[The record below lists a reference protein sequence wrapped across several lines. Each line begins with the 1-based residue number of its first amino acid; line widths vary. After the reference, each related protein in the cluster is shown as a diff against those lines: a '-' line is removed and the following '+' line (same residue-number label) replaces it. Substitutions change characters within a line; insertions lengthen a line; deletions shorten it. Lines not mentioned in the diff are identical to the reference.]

1 MGNGDDVE
9 ATAGVEKKK
18 YQMDVR
24 TWPLL
29 CLLYI
34 ASVVGSVGCF
44 SIVQNSASTS
54 GPFSSLLLET
64 GVWVMRLA
72 TWARSIQYI
81 VRTMT
86 SPTFLSIE
94 ANSLH
99 Q

>member
-18 YQMDVR
+18 YQMDVC

-86 SPTFLSIE
+86 SRTFLSIE